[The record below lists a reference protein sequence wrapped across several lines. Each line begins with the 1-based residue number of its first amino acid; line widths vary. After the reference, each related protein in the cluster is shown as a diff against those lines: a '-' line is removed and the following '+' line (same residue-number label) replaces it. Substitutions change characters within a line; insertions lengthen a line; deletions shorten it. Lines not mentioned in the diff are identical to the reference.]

1 MRLAISAANTM
12 ATPNYQF
19 EKRRREL
26 EKKAKKE
33 EKRRHKLEA
42 SNTPA
47 QDTAAEPAEPAGDNP
62 PQLDAPAT

>member
-1 MRLAISAANTM
+1 M

-33 EKRRHKLEA
+33 EKRKHKLEA
-42 SNTPA
+42 
-47 QDTAAEPAEPAGDNP
+47 AAHPVHEDEET
-62 PQLDAPAT
+62 APAPTDDETPPL